1 MSNRHLARTIAL
13 QSLFEWDFAEP
24 KADPVALV
32 ERNKQEFAPDFDD
45 HDFSLRLVRG
55 VLKHQ
60 ADIDKLI
67 VQYAPEWPLDQIT
80 NVDRNVL
87 RLGIFELKY
96 ATSDVPPKVAIN
108 ESIELAKSFGGESSG
123 RFVNGVLGSIFKDM
137 AEEEQSH
144 PESQVITPENVRQIL
159 GDSKPATQPP
169 ARHDSP
175 LGEAGEPTETPEPPA
190 A

>member
-13 QSLFEWDFAEP
+13 QSLFEWDFQASGV
-24 KADPVALV
+24 DPIALV

-60 ADIDKLI
+60 PDIDKLI
-67 VQYAPEWPLDQIT
+67 IQYAPEWPLDQIT

-137 AEEEQSH
+137 AEDEKQH
-144 PESQVITPENVRQIL
+144 PESQVITPENVHQVL
-159 GDSKPATQPP
+159 GMQKD
-169 ARHDSP
+169 
-175 LGEAGEPTETPEPPA
+175 EPTPKSDTPPA

>member
-13 QSLFEWDFAEP
+13 QSLFEWDFDEP
-24 KADPVALV
+24 KQDPVALV

-60 ADIDKLI
+60 TDIDKLI

-96 ATSDVPPKVAIN
+96 STSDVPPKVAIN

-137 AEEEQSH
+137 AEDEQSH
-144 PESQVITPENVRQIL
+144 PESQVITPENINQIL
-159 GDSKPATQPP
+159 GTSKPTPP
-169 ARHDSP
+169 PPVDSP
-175 LGEAGEPTETPEPPA
+175 APPQA
-190 A
+190 